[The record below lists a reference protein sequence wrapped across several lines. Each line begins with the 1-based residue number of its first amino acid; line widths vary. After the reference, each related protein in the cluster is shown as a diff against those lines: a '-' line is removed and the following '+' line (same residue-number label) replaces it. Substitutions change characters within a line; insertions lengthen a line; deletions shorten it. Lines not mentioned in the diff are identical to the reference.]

1 MKVTEKVYST
11 VKPKSVE
18 FDSNHVYV
26 HENIVEVPDSE
37 RAAELEQLE
46 EGQEL
51 SPLYQY
57 KTTEYDKDEFLQAL
71 STGQVNLNGSMAD
84 LEQRATDIEDM
95 ILELSGAVY
104 A

>member
-1 MKVTEKVYST
+1 MKITEKVYST
-11 VKPKSVE
+11 VEPKPVE

-26 HENIVEVPDSE
+26 HENVVEVPEEE
-37 RAAELEQLE
+37 RTSELEQLE

>member
-26 HENIVEVPDSE
+26 HENVVEVPEEE
-37 RAAELEQLE
+37 RTSELEHLE

-84 LEQRATDIEDM
+84 LEQRAADIEDM
-95 ILELSGAVY
+95 ILELSGTVY